1 MLQYEFMQ
9 HALFVSICISL
20 LCPCIGIFMVLR
32 RCSMIGDTMSHASL
46 AGITLGLL
54 VHKNPIIGAFL
65 FTSAC
70 GALIEFLRK
79 YFPRHLDLILTII
92 LSLSIGTAITLI
104 SSGRLHTNA
113 EAFLFG
119 SILTVNHTDMLCI
132 FLLTILSVLILYSLY
147 NSLLYMA
154 YDEELARIAGVKV
167 DLINY
172 AFAILMAAAVS
183 ISIKIVGVMVL
194 SSMIA
199 LPVATALQLKKG
211 FQKTLF
217 YAVLFSFINM
227 QLGLWGSYYLKVAP
241 GGFTSLM
248 SVFLLLLILLFK
260 KVARFPFSG
269 RSKLDFTT
277 NPSYDKVNKANRQ
290 GGKSFVHNRLA
301 CQHKA
306 NQTTRNYLEYIKKKC
321 QAHDGS

>member
-132 FLLTILSVLILYSLY
+132 FLLTILSIFILYSLY

-154 YDEELARIAGVKV
+154 YDEETARIAGVKV

-172 AFAILMAAAVS
+172 AFAVLMAAAVS

-217 YAVLFSFINM
+217 YAVLFSFMNM

-248 SVFLLLLILLFK
+248 SVFLLLLILLLK
-260 KVARFPFSG
+260 KVVHTHFAG
-269 RSKLDFTT
+269 RSTLDFTR

-290 GGKSFVHNRLA
+290 GGKSFVHNILA
-301 CQHKA
+301 CQHKT
-306 NQTTRNYLEYIKKKC
+306 NQTTRNNFGYIKKEC